1 MFWVRPSSKIWS
13 PLVRGV
19 QVTLAV
25 ILLSLRIPPLKDCG
39 AAYVHWP
46 GPRAASLK
54 MWSPAEQ
61 SSQSHP
67 GGHPPV
73 AEDTAVKG
81 LWGSVCTWAGGPRCV
96 VASGRR
102 DHLDVPV
109 VCFLKDYGLWWEGLF
124 PMVRPSS
131 MIQSVEDTRAGLP
144 GGKDTSNTLVR
155 WSRWT
160 RGSALVLGVIFG
172 GGRVTR
178 RCGAVVGEETSS
190 LPSSS

>member
-1 MFWVRPSSKIWS
+1 MEGAYVLGSPFVEDLVAAGQRGPSHPGGHPS
-13 PLVRGV
+13 VAED
-19 QVTLAV
+19 TAV
-25 ILLSLRIPPLKDCG
+25 KGLW

-46 GPRAASLK
+46 GPPAASLK
-54 MWSPAEQ
+54 MWSPADQ

-81 LWGSVCTWAGGPRCV
+81 LWGSVGTWAGGPRCV

-109 VCFLKDYGLWWEGLF
+109 VCFLRDYGLWWEGLF
-124 PMVRPSS
+124 PM
-131 MIQSVEDTRAGLP
+131 
-144 GGKDTSNTLVR
+144 VR

>member
-1 MFWVRPSSKIWS
+1 M
-13 PLVRGV
+13 
-19 QVTLAV
+19 V
-25 ILLSLRIPPLKDCG
+25 ILLSLRVPPLKDCG

-109 VCFLKDYGLWWEGLF
+109 VCFLKDYGLWWGRTLPHGSPFVDDTECRGYSSGPPWRRGYLQYPGSVVPVDEG
-124 PMVRPSS
+124 VRTRLGSDFWGRQSDSS
-131 MIQSVEDTRAGLP
+131 V
-144 GGKDTSNTLVR
+144 
-155 WSRWT
+155 W
-160 RGSALVLGVIFG
+160 G
-172 GGRVTR
+172 GGR
-178 RCGAVVGEETSS
+178 
-190 LPSSS
+190 